1 MSSKN
6 IGRIKIINADQQFSM
21 LIMGKKLSEIGREF
35 KHVLRASRD
44 HSGSLM
50 LELDDMDTLEYVKVM
65 VENDGVEEHTYQVM
79 CNGNDIL
86 LLDDQAFDKLMYS
99 SPHVRKG
106 IQILRIQ
113 P

>member
-21 LIMGKKLSEIGREF
+21 LMTGQKLSEIGRQF
-35 KHVLRASRD
+35 THILRANRD

-50 LELDDMDTLEYVKVM
+50 FELDDMDTFEYVKVM

-86 LLDDQAFDKLMYS
+86 LIDDQAFDKLMYS
-99 SPHVRKG
+99 SPHVRKD
-106 IQILRIQ
+106 IQILKIQ
-113 P
+113 S